1 MWYLLTTLGF
11 FLALVAVIVLSICL
25 GKKKEQLATMQ
36 KQAKRRARANKSID
50 SVRRMDE
57 STVRTRLHKFAD
69 K

>member
-11 FLALVAVIVLSICL
+11 LLALAAVIALSICL

-36 KQAKRRARANKSID
+36 KQAKRRARANKTID
-50 SVRRMDE
+50 CVRRMDE